1 MKYEWK
7 KQEKDIYAPKEEPTI
22 VDIKEANFICI
33 DGKGNPNNE
42 DFQKRI
48 EVLYTLSYAIRMSP
62 RKGINIRSEEHTSE
76 LQSRPH
82 LVCRLLLEKKKKKLH
97 TKTTQQT

>member
-33 DGKGNPNNE
+33 DG
-42 DFQKRI
+42 RA
-48 EVLYTLSYAIRMSP
+48 T
-62 RKGINIRSEEHTSE
+62 GIMKIF
-76 LQSRPH
+76 
-82 LVCRLLLEKKKKKLH
+82 KKE
-97 TKTTQQT
+97 